1 MSPDFT
7 ISIDEFHSGF
17 RLSESE
23 TAVLEL
29 QVAKDSD
36 AVRAR
41 TMLAGYYFHKFG
53 RSSSSTN
60 KNIGASHVLWFVQN
74 LPDTPF
80 LKLPIYLLT
89 ANNP

>member
-41 TMLAGYYFHKFG
+41 TMLAGYYFHKF
-53 RSSSSTN
+53 
-60 KNIGASHVLWFVQN
+60 
-74 LPDTPF
+74 
-80 LKLPIYLLT
+80 
-89 ANNP
+89 